1 MQVICDGDDWTN
13 ARFSTVAIIYT
24 SMECRSKSRDVNSSR
39 YKYFF
44 SDIQTPA
51 FILIITRPPSPGPQH
66 RPPHRLACLRHS
78 QRPLAA
84 VAPRTSRLHI
94 HCRTHCLFVILCSLL
109 LVIEFDHVGVWS
121 GGRLHGGLL
130 AWGWKWKVAKTWYL
144 MNDKKRR
151 NQIGLLKSPFAASG
165 KT

>member
-84 VAPRTSRLHI
+84 VAPANFATSH
-94 HCRTHCLFVILCSLL
+94 SLPNSL
-109 LVIEFDHVGVWS
+109 PFCGLVIEFDHVGVWS